1 MLRYRMETIIL
12 KHLNK
17 QLDGGRHKYVHR
29 FSSYWGERSALLGG
43 MLNSPFYGPSWEVQ
57 ARLIKEFGYHECPF
71 CYWAV
76 KSLDEHSY
84 CSEQVR
90 LRSENE

>member
-1 MLRYRMETIIL
+1 MLRYRLERFIL

-17 QLDGGRHKYVHR
+17 QLNSGRHEFVYG
-29 FSSYWGERSALLGG
+29 FSGYWGRRSELFGG
-43 MLNSPFYGPSWEVQ
+43 MLNSPFYGPSAEVQ
-57 ARLIKEFGYHECPF
+57 GRLIKEFGYHECPY

-90 LRSENE
+90 LQSENE